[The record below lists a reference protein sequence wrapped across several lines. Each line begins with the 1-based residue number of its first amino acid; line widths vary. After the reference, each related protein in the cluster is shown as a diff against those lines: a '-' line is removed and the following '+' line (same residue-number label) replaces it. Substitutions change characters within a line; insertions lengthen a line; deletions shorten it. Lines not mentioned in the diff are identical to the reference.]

1 MNQMGLSTTNINHPR
16 LGVDALKNMQF
27 DLTPE
32 EQSRRSYDDN
42 LDDDLR
48 DKEVMRFN
56 LKKIE

>member
-1 MNQMGLSTTNINHPR
+1 MGLSTTNINHPR